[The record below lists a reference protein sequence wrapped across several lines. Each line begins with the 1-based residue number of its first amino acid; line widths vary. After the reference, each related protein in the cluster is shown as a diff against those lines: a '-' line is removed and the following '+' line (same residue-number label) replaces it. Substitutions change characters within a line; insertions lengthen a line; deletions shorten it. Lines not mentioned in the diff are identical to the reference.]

1 MVSKDP
7 VKIWFVT
14 WPDGKVM
21 EDTQNSISDSHAVA
35 KAIASFLP
43 RQWFPDLEIGSTY
56 HGAGNYLWPS
66 MKKAGFKVQSV
77 DVPGATGVS
86 R

>member
-1 MVSKDP
+1 MKEP

-21 EDTQNSISDSHAVA
+21 EETQTSVSDGTAVGR
-35 KAIASFLP
+35 AIMTFLP
-43 RQWFPDLEIGSTY
+43 SQWFPDLNLGAS
-56 HGAGNYLWPS
+56 HGAGYYLWPS
-66 MKKAGFKVQSV
+66 MKKAGFKVQYV
-77 DVPGATGVS
+77 EVPDATGVS